1 MKITIIGAGHMGGTA
16 ARSFSTS
23 SLFTPGDITVT
34 AHSQATLDTFAGT
47 GIHSCLD
54 NREAIKG
61 ADVIILAVRPNT
73 VEKVCME
80 IAPAIDFANQ
90 IIISFVAGVPSSKY
104 QEWFGAASTGS
115 DTCECAS
122 NEACGCTGTNAN
134 ESPILFLAMPNTAM
148 ELNGGLTFIA
158 PISATPIQISLVK
171 AIFDSVGKSLII
183 DEKMMNSGM
192 ALASCGVA
200 YAMKYILA
208 SVDGGTDL
216 GFDRDDAIKVVLQ
229 TVKGAAMLVA
239 AHGTNPEEEIAKI
252 APPGGYTIKGLQV
265 MEGSDFTD
273 IVRNALDVSSR

>member
-23 SLFTPGDITVT
+23 SLFTPSDITVT
-34 AHSQATLDTFAGT
+34 AHTQATLDSFAGT
-47 GIHSCLD
+47 GIHTGLD

-73 VEKVCME
+73 AEMVCQE

-90 IIISFVAGVPSSKY
+90 IIISFVAGVPSSRY
-104 QEWFGAASTGS
+104 QEWFGAACSG
-115 DTCECAS
+115 A
-122 NEACGCTGTNAN
+122 
-134 ESPILFLAMPNTAM
+134 SPILFLAMPNTAM
-148 ELNGGLTFIA
+148 ELNEGLTFIA

-252 APPGGYTIKGLQV
+252 ATPGGYTIKGLEV

-273 IVRNALDVSSR
+273 IVRKALDVSSR

>member
-23 SLFTPGDITVT
+23 SLFTPSDITVT
-34 AHSQATLDTFAGT
+34 AHSQATLDSFAGT
-47 GIHSCLD
+47 GIHTCL
-54 NREAIKG
+54 NNCEAIKG

-73 VEKVCME
+73 VEKVCAE

-90 IIISFVAGVPSSKY
+90 IIISFVAGVPSSRY
-104 QEWFGAASTGS
+104 QEWFG
-115 DTCECAS
+115 D
-122 NEACGCTGTNAN
+122 ACQSSSSCV
-134 ESPILFLAMPNTAM
+134 SPILFLAMPNTAM
-148 ELNGGLTFIA
+148 ELNEGLTFIA

-252 APPGGYTIKGLQV
+252 ATPGGYTIKGLEV
-265 MEGSDFTD
+265 MEGSDFTE
-273 IVRNALDVSSR
+273 IVRKALDVSSR